1 MSKPQQ
7 RAKLV
12 RRVVAIVAGVAV
24 LAALGRL
31 VGAYLPAFQQWV
43 TELGAWG
50 PAIFIAGYALAV
62 VAFAPA
68 VLLTLAAG
76 ATFGVTAGTFYVFVA
91 AVLGSSLS
99 FWVARYVAR
108 DSVARWIARDARFQA
123 LDAAV
128 AEQGWRIVLLMRLSP
143 LFPFNLLN
151 YALGLTRLRFVDT
164 LLAAPGMLPVTLAY
178 VFLGNAAAEVASLAG
193 GVEAARTPLENA
205 VLALGVVATLGVAV
219 MVARIARR
227 ALEEARVTPQ
237 PGEAEP
243 R

>member
-12 RRVVAIVAGVAV
+12 RRVVAIVAGVAIV
-24 LAALGRL
+24 AALGRL
-31 VGAYLPAFQQWV
+31 AGAYLPAFHQWV

-50 PAIFIAGYALAV
+50 PAVFIVGYALAV
-62 VAFAPA
+62 LAFAPA

-76 ATFGVTAGTFYVFVA
+76 ATFGVAAGTFYVFVA

-108 DSVARWIARDARFQA
+108 DSVGRWIARDTRFQA
-123 LDAAV
+123 LDRAV
-128 AEQGWRIVLLMRLSP
+128 AERGWRIVLLMRLSP
-143 LFPFNLLN
+143 LFPFSLLN
-151 YALGLTRLRFVDT
+151 YALGITRLRFVDT

-178 VFLGNAAAEVASLAG
+178 VFLGNAAGEVASLAG
-193 GVEAARTPLENA
+193 GVEPARTTLENTL
-205 VLALGVVATLGVAV
+205 LALGVVSTLGVAV

-227 ALEEARVTPQ
+227 ALEEARVPSG
-237 PGEAEP
+237 PGEEEP